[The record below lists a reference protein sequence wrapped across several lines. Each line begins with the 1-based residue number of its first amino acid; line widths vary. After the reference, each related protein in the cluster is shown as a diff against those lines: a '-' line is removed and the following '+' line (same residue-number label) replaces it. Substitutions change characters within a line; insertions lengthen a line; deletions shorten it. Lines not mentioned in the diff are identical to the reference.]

1 MIRRSV
7 RPETHYAVIRNSVLR
22 DSRLSYRARG
32 VLCALLSRPDNWTVR
47 AEQLAAEAQ
56 EGRDAVRT
64 ALRELR
70 DYGYI
75 RLEKLRLDDGTLFT
89 EQVVYDEPF
98 TEDLVAP
105 GTGNQ
110 RSVNQRSV
118 FQAPIEVTVRSK
130 EKKELTLSA
139 TQSLDISFDAFWSHY
154 PRKVG
159 KGQAK
164 KAWAKAVKTATPESI
179 IEATVRYSEVRAG
192 QDIRFT
198 PYPASWLN
206 GERWTDDLAHV
217 TNIDPD
223 SKRFSE
229 ALARLNQRTEL
240 EA

>member
-1 MIRRSV
+1 M
-7 RPETHYAVIRNSVLR
+7 LR

-47 AEQLAAEAQ
+47 SEQLATEAQ

-75 RLEKLRLDDGTLFT
+75 RIEKLRLDDGTLFT

-98 TEDLVAP
+98 TEHLVAP
-105 GTGNQ
+105 ETGNQ

-118 FQAPIEVTVRSK
+118 FQAPLEVTVRSN

-139 TQSLDISFDAFWSHY
+139 TESLDSSFNTFWSHY

-159 KGQAK
+159 KGSAK
-164 KAWAKAVKTATPESI
+164 KAWLRAVKNTAPEAI
-179 IEATVRYSEVRAG
+179 IEATIKYADARDG

-217 TNIDPD
+217 ATTDPD

-229 ALARLNQRTEL
+229 ALARINQRTEL
-240 EA
+240 GQ